1 MPTYE
6 YLCLECKHKFDIW
19 QEVGSPAPPCENCQ
33 SQTKKVFQPPRIIFK
48 GSGFYLTD
56 LRSEQ
61 AAKNGSKNGESKSEK
76 SDSGSETKSSDS
88 KSESKSS
95 DSKSESKSSESKS
108 ETKTDTKS
116 DAAPAKSD
124 AK

>member
-6 YLCLECKHKFDIW
+6 YQCLECKHKFDIW
-19 QEVGSPAPPCENCQ
+19 QEVGSPPPPCENCQ

-61 AAKNGSKNGESKSEK
+61 AAKNGESKSEK
-76 SDSGSETKSSDS
+76 SESSSESNSSDA
-88 KSESKSS
+88 KTESKS
-95 DSKSESKSSESKS
+95 DGAKSESKS

-116 DAAPAKSD
+116 DAAPAKSE